1 MHTTAKK
8 KPRLQT
14 HTIQWNFCDN
24 DFFCLMAI
32 GRGSAHTG
40 PVSEDLNQTSTLP
53 SHNDVAEE
61 DTSTGTG
68 SGDTGPVSEDLN
80 QTLTLP
86 SHNDVA
92 EEDTNTSQSAN
103 DTTFPQMDR
112 MADEVRWRGPAESTP
127 YADSQS
133 SIPEDYVSI
142 RVKFNENERLISV
155 NRTITVGELKR

>member
-1 MHTTAKK
+1 
-8 KPRLQT
+8 
-14 HTIQWNFCDN
+14 
-24 DFFCLMAI
+24 MAI
-32 GRGSAHTG
+32 GTGSGHTG

-53 SHNDVAEE
+53 SHIDVAEE

-68 SGDTGPVSEDLN
+68 LGDAGPVSEDLN

-92 EEDTNTSQSAN
+92 EEDTSTSQSAN

-112 MADEVRWRGPAESTP
+112 MPDEVRWRGPAESTP
-127 YADSQS
+127 FADSQS
-133 SIPEDYVSI
+133 SITEDYISI
-142 RVKFNENERLISV
+142 RVKFSENERLISV